1 MTPADLRAL
10 AARVETYEPSEAM
23 WFEVRNTMYPM
34 PRGYGPEH
42 ERHLH
47 LLARLGHL
55 IRNGHL
61 LEFAAGL
68 MPVGWRVNV
77 FQRAEPEGWFV
88 EAGSEAH
95 GEVFAQA
102 PDEERA
108 RTAAALRAMAAGMEV
123 EELKPS
129 IEVPVVM
136 CPKCGMQAVA
146 FVCSERGCPVNGGAF
161 YG

>member
-10 AARVETYEPSEAM
+10 AARVETEEPSDALNEA
-23 WFEVRNTMYPM
+23 VARAV
-34 PRGYGPEH
+34 YGWWWDSGEAEWVSDDGDTTTELPPF
-42 ERHLH
+42 LTD
-47 LLARLGHL
+47 LTA
-55 IRNGHL
+55 
-61 LEFAAGL
+61 AAGL

-108 RTAAALRAMAAGMEV
+108 RTAAALQAMAAGV
-123 EELKPS
+123 E
-129 IEVPVVM
+129 
-136 CPKCGMQAVA
+136 AA
-146 FVCSERGCPVNGGAF
+146 T
-161 YG
+161 